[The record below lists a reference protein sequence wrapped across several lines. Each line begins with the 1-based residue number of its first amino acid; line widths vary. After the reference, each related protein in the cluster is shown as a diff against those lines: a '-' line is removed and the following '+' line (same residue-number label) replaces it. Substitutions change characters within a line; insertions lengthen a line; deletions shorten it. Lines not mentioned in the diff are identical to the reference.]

1 MRSELFIPVQAKR
14 EKGSKFNQKTDIHQ
28 YTKYLQIEVAIWDSL
43 MKQIMKPFNL
53 GPIGNKS
60 FFNKIY
66 YTVKFEVKLFDL
78 ETNARLIGE

>member
-53 GPIGNKS
+53 GPIGNKLYK
-60 FFNKIY
+60 F
-66 YTVKFEVKLFDL
+66 KFEWGKFIQKKLSKL
-78 ETNARLIGE
+78 EG